1 MAERRRRRVAFGA
14 AKAAGDEANA
24 ARRAIDGV
32 EAKEEEEE
40 EWERE
45 AMQRGLEASI
55 VVSL

>member
-40 EWERE
+40 WERE